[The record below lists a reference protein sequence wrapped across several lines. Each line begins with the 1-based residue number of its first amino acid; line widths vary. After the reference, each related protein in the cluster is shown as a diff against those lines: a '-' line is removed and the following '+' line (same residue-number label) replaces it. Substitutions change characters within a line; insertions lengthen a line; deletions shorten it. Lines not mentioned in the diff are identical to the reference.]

1 MADTDNEAKGGL
13 FSTEVPGVLSGSY
26 EFIGKAVATLEEN
39 IAATRSEVQAALNAS
54 QSAQSAAEDAEDAVQ
69 AIETNVQN
77 IETNITNI
85 QTNVNTLNTSSN
97 NAADDAEK
105 LAINAEDAG
114 FTLSDGSTTGYS
126 ALHYN
131 AKAQDAKTAAET
143 AQTAAEDAQDA
154 AELALDTFTDLFLGK
169 KTADPT
175 LDNDGDA
182 LQDGA
187 LYFNTTDNVLKF
199 YDLGNTTW
207 HQTTPTTAQQTN
219 IDSAVA
225 NETNINAV
233 NANST
238 NINTVAA
245 IDTDVTAVA
254 AIDSDVTTVATN
266 DSNVT
271 AVAGNATNI
280 NAVASNAT
288 NINAVASNATNI
300 NAVNANSTNINTVAG
315 IDANVTT
322 VAGIS
327 ADVTAVANI
336 SSDIQDVQ
344 DKLAEIQTA
353 ADDLNEATSEIE
365 TVANAITNVDNVGNN
380 IANVNSVATNISNVN
395 TVATNLT
402 DINAFADTYFIAA
415 TAPSSPTEGDL
426 WFDTTN
432 DMMMVYNGGS
442 WQNAGS
448 SVNGTAARFKF
459 VATASQTA
467 FTGTDANGV
476 TLAYD
481 AGYIDVYLNGVHLD
495 PSDYTATDGSS
506 ITLASGAAAG
516 DELYVVAF
524 GTFTLANHYTR
535 TEVDGLLGS
544 IDATNLKDSSDN
556 VVVDASSGNMVL
568 GDNKKAIFG
577 AGSDLQIYHDS
588 VTNNSYIAE
597 AGIGD
602 LVFQG
607 TNIRL
612 QNTSGGY
619 YVRAYNGGAV
629 NLYHNNAAKLATTS
643 TGVDVT
649 GAITVNGSALEA
661 GAKEGIFWENGQ
673 TVTSDYTITSSKNAG
688 TFGPITIDTNV
699 SVTIP
704 SGSVWTIV

>member
-39 IAATRSEVQAALNAS
+39 IEATRTEVQAALNAS

-143 AQTAAEDAQDA
+143 AQTASEAAQDA

-225 NETNINAV
+225 NATNINAV
-233 NANST
+233 VANET
-238 NINTVAA
+238 NIDKVAA

-254 AIDSDVTTVATN
+254 TIDSDVT
-266 DSNVT
+266 
-271 AVAGNATNI
+271 AVANN
-280 NAVASNAT
+280 N
-288 NINAVASNATNI
+288 
-300 NAVNANSTNINTVAG
+300 
-315 IDANVTT
+315 ANVTT
-322 VAGIS
+322 VAGINANVTTVANIS
-327 ADVTAVANI
+327 TDVTAVANI

-344 DKLAEIQTA
+344 DKLTEIQTA

-380 IANVNSVATNISNVN
+380 IANVNTVATDIANVN

-402 DINAFADTYFIAA
+402 DVNAFADTYFIAA
-415 TAPSSPTEGDL
+415 TAPSGATQGDL
-426 WFDTTN
+426 WFDTSSNT
-432 DMMMVYNGGS
+432 MKVYSGS
-442 WQNAGS
+442 LWQNAGS
-448 SVNGTAARFKF
+448 SVNGTEDRFKY
-459 VATASQTA
+459 VATSGQTV
-467 FTGTDANGV
+467 FSGTDSYGG

-481 AGYIDVYLNGVHLD
+481 SGFIDVYLNGVHLD
-495 PSDYTATDGSS
+495 PSDYTATDGTT
-506 ITLASGAAAG
+506 ITLNSGAALN
-516 DELYVVAF
+516 DELYIVAF
-524 GTFTLANHYTR
+524 GTFVLADHYTK
-535 TEVDGLLGS
+535 TQVDSFINGVIADVVDDTTPQLGGNLDLNSSDITGTGNINITGNITGTTLYGDGSNLTGIDALPSQSGQSGNYLTTDGSAASWAALDTDANTTTKALYEMANSISTNYSITSGNNAMSAGPIS
-544 IDATNLKDSSDN
+544 ID
-556 VVVDASSGNMVL
+556 SG
-568 GDNKKAIFG
+568 I
-577 AGSDLQIYHDS
+577 
-588 VTNNSYIAE
+588 
-597 AGIGD
+597 
-602 LVFQG
+602 
-607 TNIRL
+607 
-612 QNTSGGY
+612 
-619 YVRAYNGGAV
+619 
-629 NLYHNNAAKLATTS
+629 
-643 TGVDVT
+643 
-649 GAITVNGSALEA
+649 
-661 GAKEGIFWENGQ
+661 
-673 TVTSDYTITSSKNAG
+673 
-688 TFGPITIDTNV
+688 

-704 SGSVWTIV
+704 TGSVWTIV